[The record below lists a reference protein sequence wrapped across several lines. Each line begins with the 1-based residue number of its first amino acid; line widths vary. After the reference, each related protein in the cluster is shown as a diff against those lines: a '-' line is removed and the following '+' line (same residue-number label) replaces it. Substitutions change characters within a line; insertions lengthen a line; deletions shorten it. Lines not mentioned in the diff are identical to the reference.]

1 VSRDFLNF
9 AVAGVDSREKISLS
23 QLRIICLVRFAR
35 FAGDSRLIG
44 IGASLF
50 RLSLRALHDAMLIE
64 PSIYLNAMLTD
75 FRVAGGTVRLVHFE
89 HASQLQLARDATGFL
104 SALVWRGDFHPP
116 SFRC

>member
-1 VSRDFLNF
+1 LFGTIRPFLPEMRD
-9 AVAGVDSREKISLS
+9 LS
-23 QLRIICLVRFAR
+23 ESEHPFSGYPFVRQ
-35 FAGDSRLIG
+35 
-44 IGASLF
+44 
-50 RLSLRALHDAMLIE
+50 HDAMLIE

-75 FRVAGGTVRLVHFE
+75 FRIAGGTVRLVHFE